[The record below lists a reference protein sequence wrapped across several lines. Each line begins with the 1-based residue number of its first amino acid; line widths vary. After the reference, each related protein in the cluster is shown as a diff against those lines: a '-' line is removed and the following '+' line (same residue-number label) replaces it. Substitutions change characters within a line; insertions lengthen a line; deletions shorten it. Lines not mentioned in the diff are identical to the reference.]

1 MKKKKKIYGL
11 RPQKNLKRWKSTFN
25 FLILTEHLDQCGLPT
40 SSRSSQLKLM
50 HLILQQQCLQLHHWH
65 IKPHCKNRG
74 STKRTKCPWS
84 IPVWILLFLNNIQAY
99 RNLGPMIP
107 CAICFRIILTG
118 PCDVPVRL
126 AKFGG
131 ATDSKTAAPP
141 PAFRALANLL
151 LTLFHNFCR
160 ALCILFWEIY
170 SLCIIVEQT
179 Q

>member
-1 MKKKKKIYGL
+1 MVFDPKKFKEM
-11 RPQKNLKRWKSTFN
+11 KSTFN

-65 IKPHCKNRG
+65 IKPHCKDRG
-74 STKRTKCPWS
+74 STKGTMGS
-84 IPVWILLFLNNIQAY
+84 AHGFSFLLPHFAQRFLNNIQVY